1 MKRPLISIITST
13 YNSAKTLN
21 DTLVSVLNQT
31 YSNIEYIIVDGASTD
46 GTVEILKAQQE
57 QFKNNNI
64 RFKWIS
70 EPDTGIY
77 NAWNKALKMI
87 AGDWVVF
94 IGSDDYFKNNTVFEE
109 MLPFLNQSEEN
120 GCNYVYGKIEHVD
133 KNEQLIEVAG
143 KPWSLQKK
151 RFTYTMNLGHS
162 GCFHHKNLFTKHGNF
177 DDSFKIVGDYEFLL
191 REFKNPNNN
200 AFFVDKSLIIMRE
213 GGVSASLDNRLTI
226 VKENHKARKL
236 NGITAFSKELFFWE
250 LRVRGIVFITKIFG
264 VDFAAKAA
272 DFYRKVFLKK
282 QKRWSV

>member
-46 GTVEILKAQQE
+46 GTVEILKAQQQ

-133 KNEQLIEVAG
+133 KNEQLIEVVG

-226 VKENHKARKL
+226 VKENHKARKI

>member
-46 GTVEILKAQQE
+46 GTVEILKAQQQ

-191 REFKNPNNN
+191 REFKTPNNN

>member
-46 GTVEILKAQQE
+46 GTVEILKAQQQ

-226 VKENHKARKL
+226 VKENHKARKI

>member
-1 MKRPLISIITST
+1 
-13 YNSAKTLN
+13 
-21 DTLVSVLNQT
+21 
-31 YSNIEYIIVDGASTD
+31 
-46 GTVEILKAQQE
+46 
-57 QFKNNNI
+57 
-64 RFKWIS
+64 
-70 EPDTGIY
+70 
-77 NAWNKALKMI
+77 
-87 AGDWVVF
+87 
-94 IGSDDYFKNNTVFEE
+94 
-109 MLPFLNQSEEN
+109 
-120 GCNYVYGKIEHVD
+120 
-133 KNEQLIEVAG
+133 
-143 KPWSLQKK
+143 
-151 RFTYTMNLGHS
+151 MNLGHS

-226 VKENHKARKL
+226 VKENHKARKI

>member
-46 GTVEILKAQQE
+46 GTVEILKAQQQ